1 MLICGLHMLL
11 LTQLLDTLLIVDDS
25 DRFIWIFF
33 LKTKDEAQIIF
44 ISFMH
49 MFERNEFSFLTM

>member
-1 MLICGLHMLL
+1 MLL